1 MTTAQMARYL
11 DKTASYAL
19 PNGLTFWV
27 SIVDIRMAWGKVQFQ
42 IVPIT
47 GQGPAW
53 VSEDSITNIRDQS

>member
-27 SIVDIRMAWGKVQFQ
+27 SIVIAELAVLVEFGYLTDDDARI
-42 IVPIT
+42 ILDC
-47 GQGPAW
+47 
-53 VSEDSITNIRDQS
+53 EDLA